1 MQRKRLE
8 DMNLLDDFLFNAVMT
23 FPGIG
28 ERFCRLLLQVVLGRE
43 IGRLR
48 VVAQRAFGGRDEG
61 FRGARLDVLAEEELM
76 DVLADPS
83 VFDIEPDNN
92 DDVVSLKDLPK
103 RVRFYHAIIDSRCL
117 KKGEGFGKLKRVFV
131 IFVCSYDPFDRG
143 RMVYTIRNMCEE
155 VPEMEYDDGL
165 RTVFLN
171 TKGDGA
177 GVPEELAAHRGLPNA
192 KLFTDLDQMEKGDIF
207 ILHILGKHL
216 AYKVDQIKTVL
227 PDETSDLDIIEGE
240 DHVTLITCTP
250 YGVNTHRLLV
260 RGVRTKYV
268 VEDTKNDETIPQKLA
283 VVDPKRVLAGG
294 AAVLVVLILLIYLI
308 VRHRDKKRKKKQLS
322 ERKEEAES
330 DEK

>member
-1 MQRKRLE
+1 MI
-8 DMNLLDDFLFNAVMT
+8 FLFNAVMT

-92 DDVVSLKDLPK
+92 GDVVSLKDLPK

-117 KKGEGFGKLKRVFV
+117 KKGEGVGKLKRVFV

-155 VPEMEYDDGL
+155 IPEMEYDDGL

-177 GVPEELAAHRGLPNA
+177 GVPEELVALLRFLEDTREVNAVNDVLRELLEMVRVVKEDGKVTVAYMKSFEIGRCGLIRGLNRGLVKESPKGLNRELA
-192 KLFTDLDQMEKGDIF
+192 KESARESLKG
-207 ILHILGKHL
+207 LNRG
-216 AYKVDQIKTVL
+216 
-227 PDETSDLDIIEGE
+227 
-240 DHVTLITCTP
+240 
-250 YGVNTHRLLV
+250 GVK
-260 RGVRTKYV
+260 RG
-268 VEDTKNDETIPQKLA
+268 
-283 VVDPKRVLAGG
+283 
-294 AAVLVVLILLIYLI
+294 
-308 VRHRDKKRKKKQLS
+308 
-322 ERKEEAES
+322 
-330 DEK
+330 

>member
-48 VVAQRAFGGRDEG
+48 VVAQRVFGGRDEE
-61 FRGARLDVLAEEELM
+61 FRGARLDVLAEEDLM
-76 DVLADPS
+76 DVLADPA

-92 DDVVSLKDLPK
+92 GDVVSLKDLPK

-171 TKGDGA
+171 TKGGW
-177 GVPEELAAHRGLPNA
+177 RGCA
-192 KLFTDLDQMEKGDIF
+192 
-207 ILHILGKHL
+207 
-216 AYKVDQIKTVL
+216 
-227 PDETSDLDIIEGE
+227 
-240 DHVTLITCTP
+240 
-250 YGVNTHRLLV
+250 
-260 RGVRTKYV
+260 
-268 VEDTKNDETIPQKLA
+268 
-283 VVDPKRVLAGG
+283 
-294 AAVLVVLILLIYLI
+294 
-308 VRHRDKKRKKKQLS
+308 
-322 ERKEEAES
+322 
-330 DEK
+330 

>member
-131 IFVCSYDPFDRG
+131 IFVCSYDLVLCQDLVQVKMRNFPPF
-143 RMVYTIRNMCEE
+143 
-155 VPEMEYDDGL
+155 
-165 RTVFLN
+165 
-171 TKGDGA
+171 
-177 GVPEELAAHRGLPNA
+177 
-192 KLFTDLDQMEKGDIF
+192 
-207 ILHILGKHL
+207 
-216 AYKVDQIKTVL
+216 
-227 PDETSDLDIIEGE
+227 
-240 DHVTLITCTP
+240 
-250 YGVNTHRLLV
+250 
-260 RGVRTKYV
+260 
-268 VEDTKNDETIPQKLA
+268 
-283 VVDPKRVLAGG
+283 
-294 AAVLVVLILLIYLI
+294 
-308 VRHRDKKRKKKQLS
+308 
-322 ERKEEAES
+322 
-330 DEK
+330 

>member
-92 DDVVSLKDLPK
+92 GDVVSLKDLPK

-155 VPEMEYDDGL
+155 IPEMEYDDGL

-177 GVPEELAAHRGLPNA
+177 GVPEELVALLHFLEDTREVNA
-192 KLFTDLDQMEKGDIF
+192 VNDVLRELLEMVRVVKDDGKVTGELSTMEFSIAMLASGGWTNKEIGEHLGISINTVKHYLTDIF
-207 ILHILGKHL
+207 
-216 AYKVDQIKTVL
+216 
-227 PDETSDLDIIEGE
+227 
-240 DHVTLITCTP
+240 C
-250 YGVNTHRLLV
+250 
-260 RGVRTKYV
+260 
-268 VEDTKNDETIPQKLA
+268 KLN
-283 VVDPKRVLAGG
+283 V
-294 AAVLVVLILLIYLI
+294 
-308 VRHRDKKRKKKQLS
+308 KKRDELKKFMLK
-322 ERKEEAES
+322 
-330 DEK
+330 

>member
-92 DDVVSLKDLPK
+92 GDVVSLKDLPK

-117 KKGEGFGKLKRVFV
+117 KKGEGFGK
-131 IFVCSYDPFDRG
+131 
-143 RMVYTIRNMCEE
+143 
-155 VPEMEYDDGL
+155 
-165 RTVFLN
+165 
-171 TKGDGA
+171 A
-177 GVPEELAAHRGLPNA
+177 
-192 KLFTDLDQMEKGDIF
+192 
-207 ILHILGKHL
+207 
-216 AYKVDQIKTVL
+216 
-227 PDETSDLDIIEGE
+227 
-240 DHVTLITCTP
+240 
-250 YGVNTHRLLV
+250 
-260 RGVRTKYV
+260 
-268 VEDTKNDETIPQKLA
+268 
-283 VVDPKRVLAGG
+283 
-294 AAVLVVLILLIYLI
+294 
-308 VRHRDKKRKKKQLS
+308 
-322 ERKEEAES
+322 
-330 DEK
+330 

>member
-92 DDVVSLKDLPK
+92 GDVVSLKDLPK

-155 VPEMEYDDGL
+155 IPEMEYDDGL

-177 GVPEELAAHRGLPNA
+177 GVPEELVALLRFLEDTREVNA
-192 KLFTDLDQMEKGDIF
+192 VNDVLRELLEMVRVVKEDGKVTGELSTMEFSIAMLASGGWSNKEIGEHLGISINTVKHYLTDIF
-207 ILHILGKHL
+207 
-216 AYKVDQIKTVL
+216 
-227 PDETSDLDIIEGE
+227 
-240 DHVTLITCTP
+240 C
-250 YGVNTHRLLV
+250 
-260 RGVRTKYV
+260 
-268 VEDTKNDETIPQKLA
+268 KLN
-283 VVDPKRVLAGG
+283 V
-294 AAVLVVLILLIYLI
+294 
-308 VRHRDKKRKKKQLS
+308 KKRDELKKFMLK
-322 ERKEEAES
+322 
-330 DEK
+330 

>member
-1 MQRKRLE
+1 MPSWSVSTRKPVTELSDNDYDRLWKEAKEYNAEHPVNAIVDAFEEE
-8 DMNLLDDFLFNAVMT
+8 DTYELSHPYDRVLDPNGDGLM
-23 FPGIG
+23 GSI
-28 ERFCRLLLQVVLGRE
+28 E
-43 IGRLR
+43 IPKIK
-48 VVAQRAFGGRDEG
+48 
-61 FRGARLDVLAEEELM
+61 ARLAIYHGLSKTVLEKGVGHVEGT
-76 DVLADPS
+76 
-83 VFDIEPDNN
+83 
-92 DDVVSLKDLPK
+92 SLPIGGKST
-103 RVRFYHAIIDSRCL
+103 HA
-117 KKGEGFGKLKRVFV
+117 V
-131 IFVCSYDPFDRG
+131 
-143 RMVYTIRNMCEE
+143 
-155 VPEMEYDDGL
+155 
-165 RTVFLN
+165 
-171 TKGDGA
+171 
-177 GVPEELAAHRGLPNA
+177 LAAHRGLPNA